1 MNNLKPDMI
10 VSLLVFLDYFL
21 TDEQHDKIW
30 NLDINNQE
38 DQLQVIRTVLV
49 PGYYTFNEKE
59 QRSMKKVLEMC
70 MEDKKTNFDRVIM
83 GLTMPFE
90 SDIVDWNA
98 FFENIYKEL
107 FGEK

>member
-1 MNNLKPDMI
+1 M
-10 VSLLVFLDYFL
+10 
-21 TDEQHDKIW
+21 
-30 NLDINNQE
+30 
-38 DQLQVIRTVLV
+38 QLRTALLV

-90 SDIVDWNA
+90 SDIVDWKA